1 MKKIIKPIV
10 IAAVTALTLTGCA
23 ENNKSEFNVNEI
35 ISSVIEENS
44 TSSTEETVTSSTES
58 KPEEKPAESSSTS
71 TVESKPKEKPA
82 ESSSATTS
90 TVEKPAATSSS
101 TTTASKPVEKPVAT
115 SSSTTTAS
123 KPVEK
128 PAATSS
134 TTTTTTASKPVEKP
148 AEKPVHTH
156 NYANATCEKPATCT
170 TCGAVKGN
178 ALGHKFAS
186 ATCEKP
192 ATCTRCGAVKGEAR
206 GHYYMIA
213 TDTCYYCGQ
222 KDPASELSPCERY
235 GHDYY
240 NDIYVDEDHIKC
252 GRCGELHTHDWDIT
266 YTTTEPKWCREMHN
280 VLDCGFDV
288 DLAAQY
294 LGVNAGEAYKI
305 YVDNL
310 EAMDIPVISS
320 SCTRDVEVWGT
331 ETYWSKECKCGHGI
345 GSGNIHTINP
355 MGEWRFIDGK
365 NTCRNGFHNELGRHT
380 HPTPYNFN
388 TLYYDPNN
396 IPQTVI
402 DNHKIFWEY
411 LDLCE
416 VFEYVYEH
424 NMPEDEARYWVG
436 ENDLFYEI
444 YEKYAEY
451 RNKGMSSNE
460 DIHNCVL
467 SDEFNEYV
475 SSIDN
480 IRAILIEWY

>member
-10 IAAVTALTLTGCA
+10 IAAVTALALTGCA
-23 ENNKSEFNVNEI
+23 ENREISEGAGSF
-35 ISSVIEENS
+35 IEESSAPTNS
-44 TSSTEETVTSSTES
+44 EVEKPDTSTTATSQTPNYPKPVESSSATSTATVES
-58 KPEEKPAESSSTS
+58 KPEEKPT
-71 TVESKPKEKPA
+71 

-90 TVEKPAATSSS
+90 TVEKPAASSSTTTASKPIEKPAATSSS
-101 TTTASKPVEKPVAT
+101 TTTASKPIEKPIAT

-123 KPVEK
+123 KPV
-128 PAATSS
+128 
-134 TTTTTTASKPVEKP
+134 
-148 AEKPVHTH
+148 EKPVHTH

-178 ALGHKFAS
+178 ALGHNYTS
-186 ATCEKP
+186 AACNKL
-192 ATCTRCGAVKGEAR
+192 ATCTICGATKGEFANHNYKN
-206 GHYYMIA
+206 G
-213 TDTCYYCGQ
+213 TCTVCG
-222 KDPASELSPCERY
+222 KNDPASELSPCERY

-252 GRCGELHTHDWDIT
+252 GRCGELHTHDWDVT
-266 YTTTEPKWCREMHN
+266 YTTTEPKWCREMHD

-288 DLAAQY
+288 NLAAQY

-331 ETYWSKECKCGHGI
+331 ETYWHKECKCGHSI